1 MTCTIEIGYCIREL
15 HLNKTVYL
23 KKKEDRKH
31 TLGDMKQLFGRVR
44 CRRNS

>member
-23 KKKEDRKH
+23 KKKRIENI
-31 TLGDMKQLFGRVR
+31 L
-44 CRRNS
+44 